1 MDNLEEY
8 IRKNRE
14 EMDRYTPSSGVWKM
28 IRRKLHNEKSS
39 KAIWL
44 SVAAIVIAVL
54 ASTMILFRSG
64 NVYLNTKTEIRN
76 EAGLINRNPRLKETE
91 VYYNSLVN
99 TLYQEASPLLTGN
112 PEVGK
117 ELNYDISQL
126 DSICKEIKKDLK
138 DNVATQEVVE
148 ALIQNYRIKIHLLE
162 DVLTTLKE
170 DKNDQKKNKGYE
182 L

>member
-14 EMDRYTPSSGVWKM
+14 YLDRYTPSSGIWKK
-28 IRRKLHNEKSS
+28 IRKKLNNGKSS
-39 KAIWL
+39 KGIWL
-44 SVAAIVIAVL
+44 SVAAIFIAVL
-54 ASTMILFRSG
+54 ASTTILFRSG
-64 NVYLNTKTEIRN
+64 NVYLNTKSEIRN
-76 EAGLINRNPRLKETE
+76 EADYVKGNSHLKETE
-91 VYYNSLVN
+91 IYYNSLVN